1 MTFNCTLFSPVLEA
15 LTSIDLIITT
25 WTPIQ
30 TINIARRVTTI
41 DTFAA
46 IMCLEID
53 MDHNPRREETSR
65 RN

>member
-46 IMCLEID
+46 IMCVEID
-53 MDHNPRREETSR
+53 MDHNPRRETSR